1 MKQISIA
8 NDIIPVG
15 EFKTGLAKW
24 LKSVH
29 DSGRPLVITQNGRPA
44 GVLLSPEAFDQ
55 LGHSKRF
62 KESVQRGLVDAE
74 AQRVFDASQ
83 LKQELQKRRS
93 SKAAK

>member
-74 AQRVFDASQ
+74 AQRVFDTSQ

-93 SKAAK
+93 SKVAK

>member
-24 LKSVH
+24 LKSVR

-93 SKAAK
+93 SKVAK

>member
-44 GVLLSPEAFDQ
+44 GVLLAPEAFDQ
-55 LGHSKRF
+55 LGYSKRF
-62 KESVQRGLVDAE
+62 KESVQRGLGDAE

-93 SKAAK
+93 SKVAK

>member
-55 LGHSKRF
+55 LGHSN
-62 KESVQRGLVDAE
+62 ST
-74 AQRVFDASQ
+74 
-83 LKQELQKRRS
+83 
-93 SKAAK
+93 

>member
-55 LGHSKRF
+55 LGHFKRF
-62 KESVQRGLVDAE
+62 KESVQRGLADAE
-74 AQRVFDASQ
+74 AQRVFDTSH
-83 LKQELQKRRS
+83 LKLELQKRRS

>member
-24 LKSVH
+24 LKSVR

-62 KESVQRGLVDAE
+62 EESVQRGLVDAE

>member
-1 MKQISIA
+1 MKEISVA

-44 GVLLSPEAFDQ
+44 GVLLSPQTFDQ
-55 LGHSKRF
+55 LGYLKLFR
-62 KESVQRGLVDAE
+62 ESVQRGRDDAE

-83 LKQELQKRRS
+83 LKQELGKRRGR
-93 SKAAK
+93 KVTK

>member
-24 LKSVH
+24 LKSVR

-55 LGHSKRF
+55 LGHSKSF

-93 SKAAK
+93 SKVAK

>member
-24 LKSVH
+24 LKSVR

-55 LGHSKRF
+55 LGYSKRF

-83 LKQELQKRRS
+83 LKQELQKRGS